1 MPLTKNV
8 TVSVGKE
15 TEAGT
20 EVARAAVVPLRGLP
34 TIDKK
39 GTFEVDPVIAGRG
52 MDAGELAT
60 AYSVEGSLPLA
71 MRPIDGMGYLLK
83 SLLGTESVNQIGG
96 AIRIRYTGAEA
107 SCKITANNS
116 AGTIAA
122 ETGAKGSESDD
133 SEWNS
138 GSAVDTADTGTDTL
152 GELVTVING
161 YTGFECEKIFGDDSL
176 DASGLLDAEVQAK
189 NMWAVV
195 WIGSADSGVY
205 AHTFTPDLSD
215 DQRPTL
221 SMQKDGFQNNYLYLG
236 CVVDSLSMSAALKG
250 FVEGEATI
258 QGWTEE
264 TEGTEYSGT
273 LADADPMRFQD
284 GSTSIAA
291 NDYTFVRS
299 MSLQVTNNHT
309 GEGYG
314 QGSLYRQENQKG
326 NFEVTGEVQLR
337 LDSTSVA
344 ERAKAFDGTQVALY
358 FKYTGDDLDE
368 DGYIEEIMLIEL
380 PYCGIREPDH
390 PENNSQI
397 DLKLGFRAFNPA
409 GTTYNDPLT
418 ITIINTD
425 SSAY

>member
-15 TEAGT
+15 STAGT

-60 AYSVEGSLPLA
+60 AYSVEGGLPLA
-71 MRPIDGMGYLLK
+71 MRPIDGLGYLLK
-83 SLLGTESVNQIGG
+83 SLLGTESCNQVAG

-107 SCKITANNS
+107 SCKVTAS
-116 AGTIAA
+116 ATGGTIVAA
-122 ETGAKGSESDD
+122 TGDKGSEATD
-133 SEWNS
+133 SNWNS
-138 GSAVDTADTGTDTL
+138 EAAIDTAETSFDTI
-152 GELVTVING
+152 GELVTAIDG
-161 YTGFECEKIFGDDSL
+161 YTGYECEKVFGSST
-176 DASGLLDAEVQAK
+176 ATIEGVLDAEVQAK
-189 NMWAVV
+189 STWAVI
-195 WIGSADSGVY
+195 WFSADASGYY
-205 AHTFTPDLSD
+205 AHTFTPDLDD

-221 SMQKDGFQNNYLYLG
+221 SVQKDGFQNNYLYLG

-273 LADADPMRFQD
+273 LTDADPMRFQD

-299 MSLQVTNNHT
+299 MSLQVANNHT

-326 NFEVTGEVQLR
+326 NFEVTGELQLR
-337 LDSTSVA
+337 LDATSVA
-344 ERAKAFDGTQVALY
+344 ERAKAFNGTKVALY
-358 FKYTGDDLDE
+358 FKFTGDDYDA
-368 DGYIEEIMLIEL
+368 DGNYPELMLIEV
-380 PYCGIREPDH
+380 PYCGVREPDH

-409 GTTYNDPLT
+409 GTNYNDPLT
-418 ITIINTD
+418 ITILNTD
-425 SSAY
+425 STVY